1 MVNSIVALL
10 QPLEDENKRL
20 KRLAVLAAVVSVL
33 TAFVLMA
40 CQGPRSIH
48 AFPASKRYA
57 TPIGQIHGQHA
68 RSVRDGPVGWAD
80 FAANR

>member
-1 MVNSIVALL
+1 
-10 QPLEDENKRL
+10 
-20 KRLAVLAAVVSVL
+20 
-33 TAFVLMA
+33 MA